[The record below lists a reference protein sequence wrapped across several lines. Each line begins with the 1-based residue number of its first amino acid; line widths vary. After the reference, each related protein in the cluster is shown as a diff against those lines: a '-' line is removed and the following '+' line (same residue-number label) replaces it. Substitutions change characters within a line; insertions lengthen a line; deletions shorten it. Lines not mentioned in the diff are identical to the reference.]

1 MPSSSPNNRDLLLT
15 INNQLIE
22 LQAIVDK
29 VNFQLITSKSDII
42 TIKEYIKSDKP
53 KEQTQSEVAIEKG
66 WLW

>member
-29 VNFQLITSKSDII
+29 VNFQMITSKSDILA
-42 TIKEYIKSDKP
+42 IKEYIKSDKP
-53 KEQTQSEVAIEKG
+53 KTQSEVAIEKG